1 MSTFLCRRFCVD
13 CSMSTALCRL
23 LYVDCSMSTAL
34 CRLLY
39 VDCSMSTALCQ
50 LLYVERTMLY
60 VERTMLYV
68 DCTMLYVDCTMLYVN
83 CFVPRPTGP
92 PYTRG
97 GWNNGKLQTFIAC
110 FRPINRIDKVQN
122 YYIIVSLRKTKWTF
136 SFKGARNAISVNYT

>member
-1 MSTFLCRRFCVD
+1 MSTALCRLLYVD

-60 VERTMLYV
+60 VDCTMLYV
-68 DCTMLYVDCTMLYVN
+68 DCTMLYVDCTMLYVD

-92 PYTRG
+92 PYTTVGPNRRAKTPLHSAFRVQVKAYENGGNIHLWYSLSGRG
-97 GWNNGKLQTFIAC
+97 WEG
-110 FRPINRIDKVQN
+110 
-122 YYIIVSLRKTKWTF
+122 
-136 SFKGARNAISVNYT
+136 